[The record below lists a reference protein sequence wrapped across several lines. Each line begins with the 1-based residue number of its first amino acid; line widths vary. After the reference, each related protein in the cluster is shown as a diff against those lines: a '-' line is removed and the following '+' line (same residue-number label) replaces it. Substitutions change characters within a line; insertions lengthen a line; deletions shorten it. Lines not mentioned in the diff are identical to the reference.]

1 MAMPEFLREI
11 AAHMVGEKISHS
23 MTGGKGAASGGA
35 SLLIDMVRM
44 VFDRVKKEDFK
55 RVDFVA
61 KMELMNAET
70 VGSLQPILDLFHEF
84 EKERGVIFVGEHPYR
99 ENWTGAL
106 LMSFSGAHEWMWPL
120 LAEELKVDREK
131 FFGHLEMLD
140 NDKIEQ
146 LVRQFGL
153 QFEQSELG
161 KSIASAANELAA
173 PLEAITGFN
182 GSLRNFRD
190 RLRARATR

>member
-23 MTGGKGAASGGA
+23 MTGKGSASGVPVI
-35 SLLIDMVRM
+35 IDLVKMVL
-44 VFDRVKKEDFK
+44 DRVKEEDFK
-55 RVDFVA
+55 RVDFVS

-70 VGSLQPILDLFHEF
+70 NGGLQPILDLFYEF
-84 EKERGVIFVGEHPYR
+84 EKKRGVIFVGKHPYR

-106 LMSFSGAHEWMWPL
+106 LMSFSETHEWMWPI
-120 LAEELKVDREK
+120 LAEELRTDRKK

-153 QFEQSELG
+153 QFERSELG
-161 KSIASAANELAA
+161 KSIAKAANELAD
-173 PLEAITGFN
+173 PLEAITAPS

>member
-11 AAHMVGEKISHS
+11 AAHMVGEKLSHS
-23 MTGGKGAASGGA
+23 LTGKGSE
-35 SLLIDMVRM
+35 SDTPLLINLVKMVL
-44 VFDRVKKEDFK
+44 DRVKEEDFK

-70 VGSLQPILDLFHEF
+70 NGGLQPILDLFYEF
-84 EKERGVIFVGEHPYR
+84 EKKRGVIFIGKHPYR

-106 LMSFSGAHEWMWPL
+106 LMSFSGANEWMWTV
-120 LAEELKVDREK
+120 LAEELKSDRKK

-153 QFEQSELG
+153 QFERSELG
-161 KSIASAANELAA
+161 KSIATAAKEIAD
-173 PLEAITGFN
+173 PLEALTGKN
-182 GSLRNFRD
+182 GSLRQARD
-190 RLRARATR
+190 RMRNWALR